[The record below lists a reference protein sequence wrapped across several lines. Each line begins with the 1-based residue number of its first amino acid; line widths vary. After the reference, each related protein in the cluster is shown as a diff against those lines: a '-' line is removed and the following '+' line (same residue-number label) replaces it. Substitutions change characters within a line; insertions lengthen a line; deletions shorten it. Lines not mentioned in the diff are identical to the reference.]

1 MIYTLLIIII
11 AALVGYIVVQTK
23 SMKKKLKAAEQKG
36 MEDFLGLLINQ
47 GYESRLQWFRFLN
60 ASAKKGGVLFVGDSL
75 TQEFLLEEYF
85 SGSLVYNRGIGGD
98 TTEGLL
104 KRMKESVYDL
114 EPSKMFLLI
123 GTNDLAVNVSK
134 PEKVLENI
142 RKIILA
148 TKEKCKGTELYVESL
163 YPTGTEGYDNLS
175 EEAIKNRSNYV
186 IDVINQ
192 GLKAL
197 CQELEV
203 TYIDINSKL
212 KDKDGRL
219 KSELTRDG
227 LHLKPEGYKIVIESL
242 RQYI

>member
-1 MIYTLLIIII
+1 MIYVLLIIII
-11 AALVGYIVVQTK
+11 AVLAGYAVVQAK
-23 SMKKKLKAAEQKG
+23 SMKKKLKTAEQKG
-36 MEDFLGLLINQ
+36 IEDFLGLLISQ

-60 ASAKKGGVLFVGDSL
+60 TSAKKGGVLFVGDSL

-104 KRMKESVYDL
+104 KRMKESIYDL

-148 TKEKCKGTELYVESL
+148 TKENCKGTELFVESL
-163 YPTGTEGYDNLS
+163 YPTGTEGYYNLS

-192 GLKAL
+192 GLEAL

-212 KDKDGRL
+212 KDKEGRL
-219 KSELTRDG
+219 KPELTRDG

>member
-1 MIYTLLIIII
+1 MIYALLIIII
-11 AALVGYIVVQTK
+11 AALAAYAASQNQSI
-23 SMKKKLKAAEQKG
+23 KKRLKAAEQKG
-36 MEDFLGLLINQ
+36 MEDFLTLLINQ
-47 GYESRLQWFRFLN
+47 GYESRLEWFRFLN

-104 KRMKESVYDL
+104 KRMKESIYDL

-134 PEKVLENI
+134 PEKIIENL
-142 RKIILA
+142 RRIIIE
-148 TKEKCKGTELYVESL
+148 TKENCKDTVIYVESL
-163 YPTGTEGYDNLS
+163 YPTGIEGYDNLS

-192 GLKAL
+192 RLEEL
-197 CQELEV
+197 CEELEV
-203 TYIDINSKL
+203 TYIDVNSKL
-212 KDKDGRL
+212 KDKEGRL
-219 KSELTRDG
+219 KAELTRDG

-242 RQYI
+242 REYI